1 MPLHCIIK
9 NAQKGWARV
18 PKEKNRRSLWLAAI
32 NLKDFV
38 VYYDRGHVCP
48 KHVISGKKLE

>member
-9 NAQKGWARV
+9 NAQKGWAHV

-38 VYYDRGHVCP
+38 VNYDGGRVCP